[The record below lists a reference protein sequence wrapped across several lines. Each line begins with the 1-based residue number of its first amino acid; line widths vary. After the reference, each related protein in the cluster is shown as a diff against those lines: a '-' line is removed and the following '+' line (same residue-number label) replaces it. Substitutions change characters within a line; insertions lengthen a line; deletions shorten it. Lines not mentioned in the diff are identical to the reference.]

1 MDVIVERC
9 AGLDVHRDS
18 VVATVRVPGKGKSR
32 RRRAQETRTFATT
45 IAQLEQLGDWLE
57 SFGVTLVG
65 MEATGVY
72 WKPVFYV
79 LERRFECW
87 LLNAQHLHNVPG
99 RKSDVIDS
107 RWCCELVELGLVRP
121 SFVPPPEIRRLR
133 DLTRLR
139 ATEVQERSRSIQRLE
154 KVLQDAGIKLTS
166 VASATYSVSARA
178 MLEALLGGVTD
189 PVALAELAKGRL
201 RTKIPQL
208 EEALASRF
216 DVAHHGVLV
225 AGLLAHIDALDQ
237 AVATLEARIG
247 IATRPY
253 ADLIELLCTIPG
265 VGVRLAEILI
275 AECGLDMT
283 VFPTAGHFVSW
294 AAICPGTN
302 QSGRKRRSGKTRHG
316 DTWLRTALTEAA
328 HAAVRTKNTY
338 LAAHYWQLR
347 GRRGQFKA
355 IGATRHDTL
364 IAYYHITRDRV
375 PYHELGPDW
384 LARRH
389 SPEHRTRRL
398 VKQLE
403 ALGHRVTL
411 EAAA

>member
-328 HAAVRTKNTY
+328 HAAVRTKGTY
-338 LAAHYWQLR
+338 LASHYWQLR

-355 IGATRHDTL
+355 IGATRHDIL